1 MFIFVSLLLVVDSH
15 LYHLELSIIIKIL
28 IFVSNEKNR
37 RNDVKQISSLI
48 LFSLVSSITTRY
60 GDQNNTAMGRH
71 GSVESKIEYY

>member
-1 MFIFVSLLLVVDSH
+1 M
-15 LYHLELSIIIKIL
+15 K
-28 IFVSNEKNR
+28 KNR